1 MKLLHIVSLRSGQLK
16 LLFDDGTELKTY
28 PSVVEQFFLTEN
40 TDLTDS
46 QMQALREAASAMSA
60 KQRAV
65 RIVSAVGVSEKELQK
80 RLVQKGEQ
88 EQDAAEAVSWLKELH
103 LLNDEQTAEQIVR
116 SAVNRG
122 YGRARVKNLL
132 YEKGI
137 PRQLWDEA
145 LSQVPDMD
153 DAIERFL
160 RQRLDGR
167 EIDDKLIKKTVDA
180 LLRRGHS
187 YGDIQNALQ
196 RYRSD
201 CEIEPDFDP
210 EEFS

>member
-16 LLFDDGTELKTY
+16 LLFDDGSELKTV

-40 TDLTDS
+40 SELDEA

-80 RLVQKGEQ
+80 RLIQKGEQ
-88 EQDAAEAVSWLKELH
+88 EQDAASAVQWLKELH
-103 LLNDEQTAEQIVR
+103 LLDDKQTAEQIVR

-122 YGRARVKNLL
+122 YGRARVRNLL

-137 PRQLWDEA
+137 PRQFWDEA

-153 DAIERFL
+153 DAIDRFL
-160 RQRLDGR
+160 RQRLDGH
-167 EIDDKLIKKTVDA
+167 EVDEKLIKKTVDA

-196 RYRSD
+196 RYRAD
-201 CEIEPDFDP
+201 CEIEPEFDP
-210 EEFS
+210 DNFS